1 MLLPSEEKMVTQLSN
16 SGISLTKIRVNP
28 QKQVSSAAAITL
40 SLLTVVII
48 LSLSL

>member
-28 QKQVSSAAAITL
+28 QKQVSSATAMTL
-40 SLLTVVII
+40 SLSAVVMT